1 MLKLFQT
8 AKMNHRYG
16 KYSNSGEGSCK
27 DNKIIT
33 QIRLWV
39 STVVRI
45 RMNSNHVSYVKEGEV
60 S

>member
-16 KYSNSGEGSCK
+16 KYSNLGEGSCK

-45 RMNSNHVSYVKEGEV
+45 RMNSNHVSHVM
-60 S
+60 